1 MFCPE
6 IVLILLILVLI
17 VILVAARLNAER
29 FNIGEILYEH
39 NNRDVHRRV

>member
-6 IVLILLILVLI
+6 IVLILLILILI

-29 FNIGEILYEH
+29 FSIDEILYEH
-39 NNRDVHRRV
+39 NNRDAHRRI

>member
-6 IVLILLILVLI
+6 TVLILLILVLI

-29 FNIGEILYEH
+29 FSIDEILYEH

>member
-6 IVLILLILVLI
+6 SVLILLILVLI

-29 FNIGEILYEH
+29 FSIDEILYEH
-39 NNRDVHRRV
+39 NNHGAHRRI